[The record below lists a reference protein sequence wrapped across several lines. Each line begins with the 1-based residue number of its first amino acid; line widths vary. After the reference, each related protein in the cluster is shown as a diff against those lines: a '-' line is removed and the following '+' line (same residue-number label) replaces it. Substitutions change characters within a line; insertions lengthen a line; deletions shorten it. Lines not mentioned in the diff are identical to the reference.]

1 MKKIMNSPS
10 DFVKETI
17 EGILLAYPDKLKI
30 SEENNRVILSKY
42 PHKKGKV
49 GIVTGGGSGHL
60 PVFLG
65 YVGDGMADGCA
76 IGNVFTSPSYQ
87 AILTAIRACDFG
99 AGVLCLYGNYGGD
112 KMNFNQACEDAEA
125 DNIRVKSVRVSD
137 DIASDPKG
145 EEARRRGVAG
155 LLFAYKM
162 AGAAANRMMP
172 LEEVSRVASKA
183 VENTR
188 TMGIALSSCVIP
200 EVGKPT
206 FFIADD
212 EIEFGM
218 GIHGEKGLEVRKMMT
233 ADKITEII
241 MGKILEDMPLNRNDE
256 VSLMING
263 LGATPLEE
271 QFIIYRK
278 AAQMLKEI
286 GVHVLMPHIGEYATS
301 MEMAGISITICRLDD
316 ELEGLLYDPAD
327 TPFYTNH
334 NK

>member
-1 MKKIMNSPS
+1 M
-10 DFVKETI
+10 
-17 EGILLAYPDKLKI
+17 
-30 SEENNRVILSKY
+30 
-42 PHKKGKV
+42 
-49 GIVTGGGSGHL
+49 
-60 PVFLG
+60 
-65 YVGDGMADGCA
+65 
-76 IGNVFTSPSYQ
+76 
-87 AILTAIRACDFG
+87 
-99 AGVLCLYGNYGGD
+99 
-112 KMNFNQACEDAEA
+112 
-125 DNIRVKSVRVSD
+125 
-137 DIASDPKG
+137 
-145 EEARRRGVAG
+145 
-155 LLFAYKM
+155 
-162 AGAAANRMMP
+162 
-172 LEEVSRVASKA
+172 ASKA

-286 GVHVLMPHIGEYATS
+286 GVHVLMPHIES
-301 MEMAGISITICRLDD
+301 MQPPWRWLVFPLLFADWTMSWKAYCMIRRIHPFIPIIISRKKRKKI
-316 ELEGLLYDPAD
+316 
-327 TPFYTNH
+327 
-334 NK
+334 

>member
-1 MKKIMNSPS
+1 
-10 DFVKETI
+10 
-17 EGILLAYPDKLKI
+17 
-30 SEENNRVILSKY
+30 
-42 PHKKGKV
+42 
-49 GIVTGGGSGHL
+49 
-60 PVFLG
+60 
-65 YVGDGMADGCA
+65 
-76 IGNVFTSPSYQ
+76 
-87 AILTAIRACDFG
+87 
-99 AGVLCLYGNYGGD
+99 VLCLYGNYGGD

-137 DIASDPKG
+137 DIASAPKG

-286 GVHVLMPHIGEYATS
+286 GVHVLMPHIGEY
-301 MEMAGISITICRLDD
+301 
-316 ELEGLLYDPAD
+316 
-327 TPFYTNH
+327 
-334 NK
+334 

>member
-30 SEENNRVILSKY
+30 SEENNRV
-42 PHKKGKV
+42 
-49 GIVTGGGSGHL
+49 
-60 PVFLG
+60 
-65 YVGDGMADGCA
+65 
-76 IGNVFTSPSYQ
+76 
-87 AILTAIRACDFG
+87 
-99 AGVLCLYGNYGGD
+99 
-112 KMNFNQACEDAEA
+112 
-125 DNIRVKSVRVSD
+125 
-137 DIASDPKG
+137 
-145 EEARRRGVAG
+145 
-155 LLFAYKM
+155 
-162 AGAAANRMMP
+162 
-172 LEEVSRVASKA
+172 
-183 VENTR
+183 
-188 TMGIALSSCVIP
+188 
-200 EVGKPT
+200 
-206 FFIADD
+206 
-212 EIEFGM
+212 
-218 GIHGEKGLEVRKMMT
+218 
-233 ADKITEII
+233 
-241 MGKILEDMPLNRNDE
+241 KILEDMPLNRNDE

>member
-1 MKKIMNSPS
+1 
-10 DFVKETI
+10 
-17 EGILLAYPDKLKI
+17 
-30 SEENNRVILSKY
+30 
-42 PHKKGKV
+42 
-49 GIVTGGGSGHL
+49 
-60 PVFLG
+60 
-65 YVGDGMADGCA
+65 
-76 IGNVFTSPSYQ
+76 
-87 AILTAIRACDFG
+87 
-99 AGVLCLYGNYGGD
+99 
-112 KMNFNQACEDAEA
+112 
-125 DNIRVKSVRVSD
+125 
-137 DIASDPKG
+137 
-145 EEARRRGVAG
+145 
-155 LLFAYKM
+155 
-162 AGAAANRMMP
+162 MMP

-327 TPFYTNH
+327 TPFYIQH